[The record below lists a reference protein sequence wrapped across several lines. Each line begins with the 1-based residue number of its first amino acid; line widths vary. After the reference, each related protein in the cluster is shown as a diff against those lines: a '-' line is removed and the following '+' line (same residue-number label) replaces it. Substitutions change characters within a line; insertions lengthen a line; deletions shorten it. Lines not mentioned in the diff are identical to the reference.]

1 MSLSKSSTDLSLL
14 PLRKRRKENPT
25 QSSEPLYELINKLPD
40 ALLSEIFYRLPCRS
54 AFQFKSV
61 SKRWFS
67 LISDPYFVRGFIHH
81 RHQFSESNSSDSN
94 SDPFTLVLQ
103 NCFSSTKNFLD
114 LLVFPSDN
122 SGDCVVGDDVL
133 NFLPCIKRGVR
144 KDYHYIIRASFN
156 DLLLLYREV
165 QQDSILNFEPGFCEY
180 CICNPLTKQW
190 ITLPHLPL
198 PIYSN
203 LDDVI
208 VGFICDPYSCDNEQE
223 CKTHAHYRYK
233 VVRFHPPT
241 HPNTKLHMHIFS
253 SDTGEWCNSV
263 VSLPPR
269 GLTRCSYI
277 SKEAGVVA
285 CNGMMHLANYTYEEL
300 QLQGIVV
307 FDPFN
312 DAERCGYI
320 ETPISFPYNGY
331 WSVSLCVFRGHLRI
345 IHQYSPSRY
354 MNQFLTGDKF
364 SIWELEDYDN
374 GGRWCLKHEVYIADM
389 VLKYPNLANLAS
401 LSPMVLLPAFHPNDD
416 KIFFF
421 NFRNYILMWDLQ
433 TMVLKVAI
441 ELENTKENIVDNSK
455 SLVLRRQQHL
465 VDKAKSVFLLQQ
477 QSWPTPVPP
486 LPLKFE

>member
-1 MSLSKSSTDLSLL
+1 MAI
-14 PLRKRRKENPT
+14 LRH
-25 QSSEPLYELINKLPD
+25 LYELINKLPD

-67 LISDPYFVRGFIHH
+67 LISNPYFVRSFIHH
-81 RHQFSESNSSDSN
+81 RHQFSKSNSSDLN

-103 NCFSSTKNFLD
+103 KCFSSTKNLLD

-122 SGDCVVGDDVL
+122 SGDCVDGDDFL
-133 NFLPCIKRGVR
+133 NFLPFIKRGVR
-144 KDYHYIIRASFN
+144 KDYPYIITASFN

-165 QQDSILNFEPGFCEY
+165 KEDFILNFKPGFCEY

-198 PIYSN
+198 PFYGKK
-203 LDDVI
+203 DVM
-208 VGFICDPYSCDNEQE
+208 VGFICDPYSCDKEQG
-223 CKTHAHYRYK
+223 CKNHAHYRYK

-241 HPNTKLHMHIFS
+241 HPNTKLHMQIFS

-263 VSLPPR
+263 VSLSPR
-269 GLTRCSYI
+269 GLKPYSHI
-277 SKEAGVVA
+277 SKDAAVVV
-285 CNGMMHLANYTYEEL
+285 CNAMMHLANYTFER
-300 QLQGIVV
+300 LQGIFV

-320 ETPISFPYNGY
+320 ETPNSFTHNEF
-331 WSVSLCVFRGHLRI
+331 WSVSLAVFRGHLRI
-345 IHQYSPSRY
+345 IHQYSPSGY
-354 MNQFLTGDKF
+354 QYQYLTAAFF

-374 GGRWCLKHEVYIADM
+374 GGRWCLKHKVYIKDM
-389 VLKYPNLANLAS
+389 ILEYPNLAKLAS

-421 NFRNYILMWDLQ
+421 KFRNYILKWDLQ

-441 ELENTKENIVDNSK
+441 QLENTKENIVDNTNSVF
-455 SLVLRRQQHL
+455 LLQQQSYL
-465 VDKAKSVFLLQQ
+465 VDNAKSVFLLQQ

>member
-1 MSLSKSSTDLSLL
+1 M
-14 PLRKRRKENPT
+14 
-25 QSSEPLYELINKLPD
+25 
-40 ALLSEIFYRLPCRS
+40 
-54 AFQFKSV
+54 
-61 SKRWFS
+61 
-67 LISDPYFVRGFIHH
+67 
-81 RHQFSESNSSDSN
+81 
-94 SDPFTLVLQ
+94 LQ
-103 NCFSSTKNFLD
+103 NCFSSTKNILD

-122 SGDCVVGDDVL
+122 SGDCVVGDDFL
-133 NFLPCIKRGVR
+133 NFLPSIKRGVR
-144 KDYHYIIRASFN
+144 KDNHYIIRASFH

-165 QQDSILNFEPGFCEY
+165 QEDFILNFKPGFCEY

-198 PIYSN
+198 SFYSN

-208 VGFICDPYSCDNEQE
+208 VGFICDPYSCDKEQG

-241 HPNTKLHMHIFS
+241 HPNTKLHMQIFS

-263 VSLPPR
+263 VSLSPR
-269 GLTRCSYI
+269 GLTPYSYI
-277 SKEAGVVA
+277 SKDAGVVA
-285 CNGMMHLANYTYEEL
+285 CNAMMHLANYTYEAL
-300 QLQGIVV
+300 PAFQGIVV

-320 ETPISFPYNGY
+320 ETPISFPLYGY

-345 IHQYSPSRY
+345 IHQYSPLRY
-354 MNQFLTGDKF
+354 GRQLLPVENF

-374 GGRWCLKHEVYIADM
+374 GGTWCLKHKVYINDM

-401 LSPMVLLPAFHPNDD
+401 FSPMVLLPAFHPNDD

-455 SLVLRRQQHL
+455 QQHL

>member
-1 MSLSKSSTDLSLL
+1 MSRSKSSTDLSLL
-14 PLRKRRKENPT
+14 RLRKRRKENPT

-40 ALLSEIFYRLPCRS
+40 AVLSEIFYRLPCRS

-67 LISDPYFVRGFIHH
+67 LISDPYFVRCFIHH
-81 RHQFSESNSSDSN
+81 RHQFSKSNSSDSN

-103 NCFSSTKNFLD
+103 NCFSSTKNVLD

-122 SGDCVVGDDVL
+122 SGDCVVGDDFL

-144 KDYHYIIRASFN
+144 KDYHYIITASFN

-165 QQDSILNFEPGFCEY
+165 EEDFNLNFKPGFCEY

-190 ITLPHLPL
+190 ITLPHLPFN
-198 PIYSN
+198 SN
-203 LDDVI
+203 KGVI
-208 VGFICDPYSCDNEQE
+208 VGFICDPYSCDKEQG

-233 VVRFHPPT
+233 VVRFHPSAC
-241 HPNTKLHMHIFS
+241 PNTKLHMQIFS

-263 VSLPPR
+263 VSLSPR
-269 GLTRCSYI
+269 GLKPGSFIARNV
-277 SKEAGVVA
+277 GVVV
-285 CNGMMHLANYTYEEL
+285 CNAMMHLANYTYEGL
-300 QLQGIVV
+300 RGIVV

-320 ETPISFPYNGY
+320 ETPITFSYNGF
-331 WSVSLCVFRGHLRI
+331 VSISLGVFRGHLRI
-345 IHQYSPSRY
+345 IHQYLAAGS
-354 MNQFLTGDKF
+354 F

-374 GGRWCLKHEVYIADM
+374 GGRWCLKHKVYIEDM
-389 VLKYPNLANLAS
+389 ILEYPDLSKLAS
-401 LSPMVLLPAFHPNDD
+401 LSPMVLLPTFHPNDD

-421 NFRNYILMWDLQ
+421 KFRNYILMWDLQ

-441 ELENTKENIVDNSK
+441 ELENTKQNLDDNAEYVFLRQQQSPIVDN
-455 SLVLRRQQHL
+455 
-465 VDKAKSVFLLQQ
+465 AKSVFLLQQ